1 MTGAHAPV
9 LKGLKFNCVKNT
21 QRAKSKEQ
29 GARRKYSKRKENE
42 NIIRNFQQR
51 VVTFHNT

>member
-29 GARRKYSKRKENE
+29 GASIAKGKRTK
-42 NIIRNFQQR
+42 I
-51 VVTFHNT
+51 